1 MHNNDEGSFTIS
13 LGESNAYQNRDQ
25 YTCTFS
31 KMIESW
37 RAVWYTRTNSTTDP
51 TFPFGFVQ
59 VTRSLVTNFTSSIL
73 PPVVID

>member
-1 MHNNDEGSFTIS
+1 MIKSIRENMTQSV
-13 LGESNAYQNRDQ
+13 LGENNAGYDRDK

-37 RAVWYTRTNSTTDP
+37 RNIWHTRTNATTDP

-59 VTRSLVTNFTSSIL
+59 VTSSLAGYFTFL
-73 PPVVID
+73 PFFLF